1 MLSVIV
7 GENSSGK
14 TLYLDRFYEQHDC
27 TYNRRYDESLYR
39 PIDMELVSK
48 LYPEALGDSSGV
60 ILPNQQ
66 AYYEQDV
73 QRLLCLMLRKSNYLL
88 LDEIDA
94 YTYQSDKYIL
104 YSAAMRISEYKPVI
118 AVTHDEE
125 FTAYADKMYTLN
137 GSTLQEISRE
147 RMLWEIYQDEEMV
160 KI

>member
-1 MLSVIV
+1 
-7 GENSSGK
+7 
-14 TLYLDRFYEQHDC
+14 
-27 TYNRRYDESLYR
+27 
-39 PIDMELVSK
+39 MELVSK

-73 QRLLCLMLRKSNYLL
+73 QRLLCLMLRKSDYLL

>member
-27 TYNRRYDESLYR
+27 IYNRRYDESLYR
-39 PIDMELVSK
+39 SFDMELVSK
-48 LYPEALGDSSGV
+48 LYPEATGDSSGV

-66 AYYEQDV
+66 AYHEQDV
-73 QRLLCLMLRKSNYLL
+73 QRLLCLMLRKSDYLL

-104 YSAAMRISEYKPVI
+104 YSAAMRIAEYKTVI

-125 FTAYADKMYTLN
+125 FTVYADKVYTLSGN
-137 GSTLQEISRE
+137 TPLEISRE

-160 KI
+160 KV